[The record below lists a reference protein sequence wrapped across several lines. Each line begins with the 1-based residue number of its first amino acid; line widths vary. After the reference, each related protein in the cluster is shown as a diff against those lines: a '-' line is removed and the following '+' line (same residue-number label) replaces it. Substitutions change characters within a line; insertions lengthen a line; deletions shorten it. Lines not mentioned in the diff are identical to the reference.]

1 MDNIRLIDTP
11 VQNKEQESLGVSM
24 YADVLGRFIMNCDTP
39 ITIGIQG
46 DWGIGKTS
54 LLNMIK
60 ENLSPVRGR
69 TARYHTIY
77 FNTWQYSQ
85 FSQEQFLG
93 LSILKGI
100 LAEIQTLDT
109 LQDLQKTETFKKTI
123 KGFGKF
129 VAKLGN
135 QVVQEHSGLD
145 FQAAYESDDFETFLE
160 NDVVVYLRKMKEEFS
175 NLVKSLIQNEQDR
188 LVIMIDDLDRIK
200 PVKALEFLEAIKN
213 FLDVEHCVFV
223 MAVDY
228 SVIQSGM
235 EEKLGKSAQELEG
248 KSYFDKIIQVPF
260 TMPSSSYRTD
270 NYIMS
275 LLGWNYSA
283 AENKYE
289 QSGVNREKNFLAVR
303 AKNIA
308 PSIVDFFTN
317 ITSLTVGKN
326 PRSIKRTV
334 NYANLL
340 RMIVQA
346 QRVGK
351 NLEWTLKEAQ
361 ILYPLACMQLAWPEL
376 FFHFAN
382 DPKPDTLDRMQDFDY
397 LNTLKGMDSL
407 FKRVHAP
414 EETKSNIT
422 GFIDEFIALVDT
434 DGDGEI
440 SYEEFRPIWQ
450 MMRDADLTTSKYRS
464 IDEDWGN
471 LEELILINMG
481 GKKDPGLIEKVFDL
495 FRHDQSQWNDAKN
508 FKLLSAGKKF
518 YNIIWS
524 GKQVGSI
531 VTTQKEPIQ
540 LFLKGT
546 CSGYSSE
553 VSESIKGYLLDVS
566 DIGHYGT
573 GDTKVEILKISSQ
586 PTGVTI
592 MNEIFDAMQKEL
604 FG

>member
-1 MDNIRLIDTP
+1 MSNFRLIDSP
-11 VQNKEQESLGVSM
+11 VQFKEEESLGVGM
-24 YADVLGRFIMNCDTP
+24 YADVLGKFIKNCDTP
-39 ITIGIQG
+39 LTIGIQG
-46 DWGIGKTS
+46 DWGVGKTS

-60 ENLSPVRGR
+60 ENLSPSRGR
-69 TARYHTIY
+69 TARYHTVY

-109 LQDLQKTETFKKTI
+109 LQEIQKTETFKRTV

-145 FQAAYESDDFETFLE
+145 FQAAFDDDNFETFLQ
-160 NDVVVYLRKMKEEFS
+160 NDVVIYLRKMKDEFS
-175 NLVKSLIQNEQDR
+175 ALVKSLIHNDQDR

-213 FLDVEHCVFV
+213 FLDVEHCIFV
-223 MAVDY
+223 IAVDY

-235 EEKLGKSAQELEG
+235 EEKLGKSAQELGG

-260 TMPSSSYRTD
+260 TMPSNSYRTD

-275 LLGWNYSA
+275 LLGWNYSSKQ
-283 AENKYE
+283 NKYE
-289 QSGVNREKNFLAVR
+289 QSSVNREKNFLAVR
-303 AKNIA
+303 AKNIEL
-308 PSIVDFFTN
+308 STVEFFAN

-346 QRVGK
+346 QRIGK
-351 NLEWTLKEAQ
+351 NLEWTLESAK

-376 FFHFAN
+376 FYHFAT
-382 DPKPDTLDRMQDFDY
+382 DPKPETLDKMQDFDY

-407 FKRVHAP
+407 FKRVYAP

-422 GFIDEFIALVDT
+422 GFIDEFIGLVDT
-434 DGDGEI
+434 NGDGEI
-440 SYEEFRPIWQ
+440 SYEEFKPIWQ
-450 MMRDADLTTSKYRS
+450 MMRHANLTSSQYRN
-464 IDEDWGN
+464 IDEDWSD
-471 LEELILINMG
+471 LEKLMLNNMG
-481 GKKDPGLIEKVFDL
+481 NKKDTASIGRVFDL
-495 FRHDQSQWNDAKN
+495 FRHDESRWNDVKY
-508 FKLLSAGKKF
+508 FRLLSAGKKF
-518 YNIIWS
+518 YNILWS
-524 GKQVGSI
+524 GTQVGSL

-540 LFLKGT
+540 LFLKGNYDEYI
-546 CSGYSSE
+546 SM
-553 VSESIKGYLLDVS
+553 VSESVAGYLVDVS
-566 DIGHYGT
+566 DVGHYGT
-573 GDTKVEILKISSQ
+573 GDIKVEMLKIASQ
-586 PTGVTI
+586 ATGVTI
-592 MNEIFDAMQKEL
+592 MNEIVDAMLKQL
-604 FG
+604 LD